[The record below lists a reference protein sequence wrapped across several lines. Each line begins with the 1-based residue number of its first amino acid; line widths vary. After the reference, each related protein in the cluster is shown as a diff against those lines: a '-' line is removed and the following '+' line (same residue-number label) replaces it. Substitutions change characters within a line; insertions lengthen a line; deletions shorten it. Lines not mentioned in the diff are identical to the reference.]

1 MIRYLGKMQ
10 NIMNDFNIKKKLIII
25 YVFCMIIPLVL
36 TDSIILYI
44 LYDAEKRNRGMS
56 LKI

>member
-44 LYDAEKRNRGMS
+44 LYDA
-56 LKI
+56 